1 MDILQLVKDWL
12 EDDMSGKWLLII
24 DNADDS
30 DVLYSPTTQSARLA
44 DHIPRSEN
52 GCILLITRNGKVG
65 HKFATVHG
73 VVTLL
78 AMTLD
83 ESESNTNSS

>member
-1 MDILQLVKDWL
+1 MKNRPEDGNTRILRSRGDILQLVKDWL

-52 GCILLITRNGKVG
+52 GCIS
-65 HKFATVHG
+65 ATNLPQSMV
-73 VVTLL
+73 
-78 AMTLD
+78 
-83 ESESNTNSS
+83 SSHNWQ